1 MTMTLPDRTDR
12 QLDAG
17 APFRVLYVLPDLQI
31 GGGQTIVLNG
41 VRHLDRREFDP
52 VVSYLLEADEMAPA
66 FTEAGCPP
74 RRVPYAR
81 GRGLVTI
88 AALARLMRR
97 EHIDLVHVQSDLDR
111 QYAQLAAL
119 VTGVPVVGQ
128 LHAMWVH
135 FGPRLP
141 ENPTRLRRARA
152 NALAFIRDTVER
164 RTVRHYEAD
173 SVDVQNLFTPLVDV
187 PITVTR
193 QAVPVDAYDRAAR
206 AGARDRVR
214 AELGIGDR
222 PMLINVSRLVEGKG
236 QEHLVAMLAL
246 VHPRHPDAVLV
257 LVGDGDRRP
266 DIERRIH
273 QAGLDDHVHVLGN
286 RFDIPD
292 LLTAA
297 DLFVFGSESEGFGLV
312 ALEAMA
318 AGKAVVAFRL
328 PALEEFVASGD
339 TGYLLDLRDVS
350 GMARRVVELLD
361 APEKA
366 DAMGARGRAVV
377 EQRFNPEATS
387 ESFERAYRA
396 VLAGTTP
403 RGARETTAK
412 ER

>member
-1 MTMTLPDRTDR
+1 MTMTLPERADEHTG
-12 QLDAG
+12 AG

-52 VVSYLLEADEMAPA
+52 VVCYLLEADEMAPA
-66 FTEAGCPP
+66 FTAAGCPP
-74 RRVPYAR
+74 RRVPYNPR
-81 GRGLVTI
+81 RGLLTV
-88 AALARLMRR
+88 AGLARLIRR

-111 QYAQLAAL
+111 NYAQLAAL
-119 VTGVPVVGQ
+119 LTGVPVVGQ

-141 ENPTRLRRARA
+141 EHPTRLRRVRA
-152 NALAFIRDTVER
+152 NALAFVRDHVER

-193 QAVPVDAYDRAAR
+193 QAIPVAAYDEAAR
-206 AGARDRVR
+206 SGARDRVR
-214 AELGIGDR
+214 AELGIGDV

-236 QEHLVAMLAL
+236 QEHLVAVLAL
-246 VHPRHPDAVLV
+246 VHHRHPDAVLV

-266 DIERRIH
+266 DVERRIH
-273 QAGLDDHVHVLGN
+273 QAGLDEHVRLVGN

-339 TGYLLDLRDVS
+339 TGYLLELRDIS
-350 GMARRVVELLD
+350 GMARKVVELLD
-361 APEKA
+361 APRDA
-366 DAMGARGRAVV
+366 AAMGARGRAVV

-396 VLAGTTP
+396 VLAGSTP
-403 RGARETTAK
+403 RAARATSAK